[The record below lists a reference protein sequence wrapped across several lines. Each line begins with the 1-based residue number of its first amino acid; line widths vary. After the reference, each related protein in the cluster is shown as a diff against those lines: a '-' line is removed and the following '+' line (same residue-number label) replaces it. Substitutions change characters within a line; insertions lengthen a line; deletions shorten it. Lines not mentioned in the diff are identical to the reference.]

1 MGSAV
6 SRSGLDKHVGHLS
19 PTPNPFHQT
28 AYTGGSSNVK
38 TNGATTIRIGDSTT
52 CGDPA
57 TGGSTTVF
65 VNGKGIHRKGDA
77 TGGHGSFVPNSS
89 ASGSS
94 NVFAG

>member
-38 TNGATTIRIGDSTT
+38 TNGAKLILMNLKAGYKKR
-52 CGDPA
+52 
-57 TGGSTTVF
+57 V
-65 VNGKGIHRKGDA
+65 
-77 TGGHGSFVPNSS
+77 
-89 ASGSS
+89 SGAYF
-94 NVFAG
+94 N